1 MCVIYTLYKLFFRN
15 ENAPYNLSQAR
26 TFLAD
31 IEVVLGQLAI
41 TNWREVVFD
50 YLPNLMYIGGFEGNS
65 SLGDFS
71 YALFIA
77 DNGPHLRQIHFP
89 RLVEV
94 PVGNITLISS
104 PNLCY
109 IGNLEFYLKSSD
121 QTVRYID
128 PIDLTVISHKPY
140 NECGMYMCLNMLLC
154 IYAVCRCMLLCVC
167 MCVCVCYCAYVFVY
181 VCMHTCVYVYIWYS
195 APSYVQYYVL

>member
-1 MCVIYTLYKLFFRN
+1 LFFRD

-26 TFLAD
+26 AFLAD
-31 IEVVLGQLAI
+31 IEVVLGRLAI
-41 TNWREVVFD
+41 GNWGEAVFD

-65 SLGDFS
+65 SLAFRR
-71 YALFIA
+71 ALFIT

-94 PVGNITLISS
+94 PVGNITLINN

-128 PIDLTVISHKPY
+128 PVDPTAIPQKPY
-140 NECGMYMCLNMLLC
+140 NECGTYDCMCLW
-154 IYAVCRCMLLCVC
+154 I
-167 MCVCVCYCAYVFVY
+167 
-181 VCMHTCVYVYIWYS
+181 
-195 APSYVQYYVL
+195 